1 MLIVG
6 CGDVGL
12 RVAAVLRERV
22 GLMALTSSS
31 SRVDELRSR
40 GIIPLIGNLD
50 VPTSLRRLAGLATRV
65 IHLAPPPG
73 EGEGDPRTRALVA
86 ALRLRRA
93 PHSLVYGSTS
103 GVYGDCQGDIAI
115 ETRAARATTTR
126 AGRRIDAESTVRW
139 HGRVTGVRS
148 AVLRIPGIYAPDR
161 EGGTP
166 QARLLKRTPV
176 LQVADDVYTN
186 HIHADDLAR
195 ACVAALLRGLPQ
207 RIYNVNDD
215 TQLKMGDY
223 FDLAADLYGLER
235 PPRVTRSEAKTLL
248 SPMLLSFMSESRRMD
263 NTRMKRELKLVLHYP
278 TVATGLLHK

>member
-93 PHSLVYGSTS
+93 PASLVYGSTS
-103 GVYGDCQGDIAI
+103 GVYGDCGGALVD
-115 ETRAARATTTR
+115 ETAALKASTPRAQ
-126 AGRRIDAESTVRW
+126 RRVDAETLVR
-139 HGRVTGVRS
+139 HIVLARVREYFRTQN
-148 AVLRIPGIYAPDR
+148 IPGDHH
-161 EGGTP
+161 
-166 QARLLKRTPV
+166 AR
-176 LQVADDVYTN
+176 
-186 HIHADDLAR
+186 
-195 ACVAALLRGLPQ
+195 
-207 RIYNVNDD
+207 
-215 TQLKMGDY
+215 
-223 FDLAADLYGLER
+223 
-235 PPRVTRSEAKTLL
+235 
-248 SPMLLSFMSESRRMD
+248 
-263 NTRMKRELKLVLHYP
+263 
-278 TVATGLLHK
+278 